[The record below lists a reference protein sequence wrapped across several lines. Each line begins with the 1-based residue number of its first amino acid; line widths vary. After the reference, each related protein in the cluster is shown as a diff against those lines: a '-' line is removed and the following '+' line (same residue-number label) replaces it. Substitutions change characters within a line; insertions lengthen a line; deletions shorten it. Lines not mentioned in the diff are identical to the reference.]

1 MPPTHQNPN
10 VRALAAMLMVLSSGC
25 IQRTLIN
32 TVPEGATVSFE
43 GTELGSTPDVV
54 VPTRSGVPRD
64 YILKVEKTGFEP
76 SSQVLSATYRAD
88 ESLLLLLLGI
98 VPYFFSA
105 RLESSYPPVHLR
117 PLDPTRPAPLPGTV
131 PPSRP

>member
-1 MPPTHQNPN
+1 
-10 VRALAAMLMVLSSGC
+10 MVLSSGC

-64 YILKVEKTGFEP
+64 YILKVEKPGFEP
-76 SSQVLSATYRAD
+76 ASQVLSASYRAD
-88 ESLLLLLLGI
+88 ESLLLLLLGV

-105 RLESSYPPVHLR
+105 RLEPGYPPIHLR
-117 PLDPTRPAPLPGTV
+117 PLDSSRPAPSAPTPV
-131 PPSRP
+131 PPSADSRR